1 MAAASDLTPPRPP
14 SAWRSRLGSFWR
26 WWTGELEKLAYER
39 FAAFRGSA
47 SVPVV
52 AFEGGQVVLLEPRS
66 FVGPE
71 TRVDVAS
78 EGDAGR
84 ARAALQAMLQRV
96 GETRAR
102 VRVCL
107 GQAEALVRR
116 LTMPAATEENL
127 AQVLAFEMDRLTPSR
142 AVDVFCDNRV
152 LARDAAAGQVAVQIA
167 VARRSLVD
175 ERVERLRNLGANVQG
190 VAVRDGVGNSA
201 APLDLLPSEQRG
213 ERETA
218 RERLV
223 QRLLA
228 AAVVVLL
235 ALALI
240 VPMWQKRET
249 FIALQPAVAKA
260 RQEAESTDRVASQ
273 LERQVNDYNF
283 LLSKKHANYPVLA
296 YVEEISHLLPDTTWV
311 QQLEVKSTGKAREV
325 LITGETTSSS
335 KLIEILE
342 QSQLLRNAAPRG
354 AYTRG
359 STPNSERFMIQA
371 EAPPRALPEAAPVLA
386 DSAAPA
392 AAPPV
397 PANPAPAKA
406 DPSKPSPVPAK

>member
-1 MAAASDLTPPRPP
+1 
-14 SAWRSRLGSFWR
+14 
-26 WWTGELEKLAYER
+26 
-39 FAAFRGSA
+39 
-47 SVPVV
+47 
-52 AFEGGQVVLLEPRS
+52 
-66 FVGPE
+66 
-71 TRVDVAS
+71 
-78 EGDAGR
+78 
-84 ARAALQAMLQRV
+84 
-96 GETRAR
+96 
-102 VRVCL
+102 
-107 GQAEALVRR
+107 
-116 LTMPAATEENL
+116 
-127 AQVLAFEMDRLTPSR
+127 
-142 AVDVFCDNRV
+142 
-152 LARDAAAGQVAVQIA
+152 
-167 VARRSLVD
+167 
-175 ERVERLRNLGANVQG
+175 
-190 VAVRDGVGNSA
+190 VGNSA

-249 FIALQPAVAKA
+249 FIALQPVVAKA

-283 LLSKKHANYPVLA
+283 LLAKKHANYPVLA

-311 QQLEVKSTGKAREV
+311 QQLEVKSTGKTREV

-371 EAPPRALPEAAPVLA
+371 EAPPRALPEPTPVLA
-386 DSAAPA
+386 DSAAPV

-406 DPSKPSPVPAK
+406 DPSRPSPAPAK